1 VSSITV
7 SNLVGTPIELVPW
20 GATGLAVLTMNLGGN
35 GSPGMLYLIQDM
47 TFVSATQ
54 AATSL
59 SFQSRELVRRRWKR
73 ISKAD
78 IVKMVQAKS

>member
-1 VSSITV
+1 MSSITV

-35 GSPGMLYLIQDM
+35 GSPGMLYLIQDII
-47 TFVSATQ
+47 VSATQ

-59 SFQSRELVRRRWKR
+59 SFQSRELVRRHWKR